1 MYDKQYLEMLEMRLS
16 RVEDMVNDL
25 NKTVTK
31 LIIKQME
38 DKK

>member
-1 MYDKQYLEMLEMRLS
+1 MLEMRLS